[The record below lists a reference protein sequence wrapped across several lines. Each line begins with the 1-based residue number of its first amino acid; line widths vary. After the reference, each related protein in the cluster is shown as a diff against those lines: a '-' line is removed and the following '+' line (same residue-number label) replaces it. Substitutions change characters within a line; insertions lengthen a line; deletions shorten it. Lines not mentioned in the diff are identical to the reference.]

1 MNYSHEIIFFKR
13 IAYYPIA
20 IIIRHIKIRCTGP
33 THYIHFKVPPPDGV
47 SCINF
52 LSFIFYDKMDF
63 RVFYF
68 DVTTYWQE
76 KLTLSA
82 MSSAPFKSFSV
93 YPSFLVFNLK
103 PSTDVDWLVFSTGVS
118 SCLSTTFFSLLI
130 GNCDTL
136 QATFDEP
143 QPIPNHIDNRSFFTF
158 LELFRIYSTNIN
170 S

>member
-1 MNYSHEIIFFKR
+1 MSVNS
-13 IAYYPIA
+13 
-20 IIIRHIKIRCTGP
+20 IK
-33 THYIHFKVPPPDGV
+33 
-47 SCINF
+47 N
-52 LSFIFYDKMDF
+52 IFYDKMDF
-63 RVFYF
+63 RGFYF
-68 DVTTYWQE
+68 DVTTYWKEKLTYWKE

-93 YPSFLVFNLK
+93 YPIFLVFNLK

-158 LELFRIYSTNIN
+158 LELFRIYSTNTN